1 MMRPVTGSN
10 SLDARPPVNFRD
22 KLPLTQGLG
31 LIFDLDGVIVD
42 SMPFHR
48 RAWQRY
54 LEVTGIGAG
63 DSLDFMHGQRN
74 EEIVRGLLGPEA
86 DLQTVIAHGAA
97 KEQMYRDML
106 RDRLGEHLVAG
117 IAEWL
122 EHISGAPIAV
132 ATNAER
138 TNVDFVLD
146 GGGLRAYFNAIVD
159 GSQVERPKPAPD
171 VYLRAA
177 ELLEIQPRNCIVFED
192 SPVGVA
198 AAVAAGMRVVGVLT
212 HARALDGVR
221 FSIVNFL
228 DAQLDSWLSAQ
239 SPE

>member
-1 MMRPVTGSN
+1 VTGAD
-10 SLDARPPVNFRD
+10 SLDARPPVNFRH
-22 KLPLTQGLG
+22 KLHLTPGLG
-31 LIFDLDGVIVD
+31 LIFDLDGVIID
-42 SMPFHR
+42 SMPFHQ

-54 LEVTGIGAG
+54 LEATGIGSH
-63 DSLDFMHGQRN
+63 DSLEFMHGQRN
-74 EEIVRGLLGPEA
+74 EEIVRALLGPEA
-86 DLQTVIAHGAA
+86 DLETVIAHGAA

-106 RDRLGEHLVAG
+106 REQLGEQLVPG

-122 EHISGAPIAV
+122 EHVSGAPIAL

-138 TNVDFVLD
+138 ANVDFVLD
-146 GGGLRAYFNAIVD
+146 GARLRPYFEAIVD

-177 ELLEIQPRNCIVFED
+177 ELLGIPPRNCIVFED

-212 HARALDGVR
+212 HAAALDGIR
-221 FSIVNFL
+221 FSIANFL
-228 DAQLDSWLSAQ
+228 DARLDSWLSAQ

>member
-1 MMRPVTGSN
+1 MTGAD
-10 SLDARPPVNFRD
+10 SLDARPPVNFRE
-22 KLPLTQGLG
+22 KLHLTPGLG
-31 LIFDLDGVIVD
+31 LIFDLDGVIID
-42 SMPFHR
+42 SMPFHQ

-54 LEVTGIGAG
+54 LEVTGIGTG

-106 RDRLGEHLVAG
+106 RERLGEHLVPG
-117 IAEWL
+117 VAEWL
-122 EHISGAPIAV
+122 AHVSGTPSAL

-138 TNVDFVLD
+138 ANVDFVLD
-146 GGGLRAYFNAIVD
+146 GGRLRPYFDAIVD

-177 ELLEIQPRNCIVFED
+177 ELLELPPRNCIVFED
-192 SPVGVA
+192 SPVGAA

-212 HARALDGVR
+212 HASALDGIR
-221 FSIVNFL
+221 FSIANFL
-228 DAQLDSWLSAQ
+228 DARLDSWLSAQ

>member
-1 MMRPVTGSN
+1 MTGAD
-10 SLDARPPVNFRD
+10 SLDARPPAHFRQ
-22 KLPLTQGLG
+22 KLHLPPGLG
-31 LIFDLDGVIVD
+31 LIFDLDGVIID

-54 LEVTGIGAG
+54 LQVTGIGTRE
-63 DSLDFMHGQRN
+63 SLDFMHGQRN

-86 DLQTVIAHGAA
+86 DMETVIAHGAA
-97 KEQMYRDML
+97 KEKMYRDML
-106 RDRLGEHLVAG
+106 RERLNENLVPG
-117 IAEWL
+117 IANWL
-122 EHISGAPIAV
+122 AHVSGAPIAL

-138 TNVDFVLD
+138 ANVDFVLD
-146 GGGLRAYFNAIVD
+146 GGGLRPYFEAIVD

-177 ELLEIQPRNCIVFED
+177 ELLKIPPRNCIVFED

-198 AAVAAGMRVVGVLT
+198 AALAAGMRVVGVLT
-212 HARALDGVR
+212 HAPALDGVR
-221 FSIVNFL
+221 FSIADFL
-228 DAQLDSWLSAQ
+228 DARLDSWLTAQ

>member
-1 MMRPVTGSN
+1 MLETD
-10 SLDARPPVNFRD
+10 SLQEGPTANFRE
-22 KLPLTQGLG
+22 KLHLRPGLG
-31 LIFDLDGVIVD
+31 LIFDLDGVIID
-42 SMPFHR
+42 SMPFHQ

-54 LEVTGIGAG
+54 LETTGIGSG

-86 DLQTVIAHGAA
+86 DIETVIAHGAA

-106 RDRLGEHLVAG
+106 RERLREHLVGG

-122 EHISGAPIAV
+122 DHVSGAPIAL

-138 TNVDFVLD
+138 ANVDFVLD
-146 GGGLRAYFNAIVD
+146 GGGLRPYFEAIVD

-177 ELLEIQPRNCIVFED
+177 ELLKIPPRNCIVFED

-212 HARALDGVR
+212 HATALEDVR
-221 FSIVNFL
+221 FAIANFL
-228 DAQLDSWLSAQ
+228 DARLDSWLSAQ

>member
-1 MMRPVTGSN
+1 VTGADSR
-10 SLDARPPVNFRD
+10 DAQPPVNFHH
-22 KLPLTQGLG
+22 KLQLTPGLG
-31 LIFDLDGVIVD
+31 LIFDLDGVIID
-42 SMPFHR
+42 SMPFHQ

-54 LEVTGIGAG
+54 LELTGIGTRE
-63 DSLDFMHGQRN
+63 SLDFMHGQRN

-86 DLQTVIAHGAA
+86 DLETVIAHGAA
-97 KEQMYRDML
+97 KEQLYRDML
-106 RDRLGEHLVAG
+106 RERLDDHLVPG

-122 EHISGAPIAV
+122 EHVSRAPIAL

-138 TNVDFVLD
+138 ANVDFVLD
-146 GGGLRAYFNAIVD
+146 GGKLRPYFQAIVD
-159 GSQVERPKPAPD
+159 GSQVDRPKPAPD

-177 ELLEIQPRNCIVFED
+177 ELLNIPPRNCIVFED

-212 HARALDGVR
+212 HAATLDGIR
-221 FSIVNFL
+221 FSIADFS
-228 DAQLDSWLSAQ
+228 DPRLDSWLSAQ

>member
-1 MMRPVTGSN
+1 MLEIDSV
-10 SLDARPPVNFRD
+10 DARPPASFRE
-22 KLPLTQGLG
+22 KFHLAPGLG

-42 SMPFHR
+42 SMPFHQ

-86 DLQTVIAHGAA
+86 DLETVIAHGAA

-106 RDRLGEHLVAG
+106 SERLGEHLVAG

-122 EHISGAPIAV
+122 EHVSGAPIAL

-138 TNVDFVLD
+138 ANVDFVLD
-146 GGGLRAYFNAIVD
+146 GGSLRPYFGAIVD

-177 ELLEIQPRNCIVFED
+177 ELLEIPPRNCIVFED

-198 AAVAAGMRVVGVLT
+198 AALAAGMRVVGVLT
-212 HARALDGVR
+212 HAAALDGIR
-221 FSIVNFL
+221 FSIANFVDVRL
-228 DAQLDSWLSAQ
+228 DPWLSTQ
-239 SPE
+239 RPE

>member
-1 MMRPVTGSN
+1 
-10 SLDARPPVNFRD
+10 VNFRH
-22 KLPLTQGLG
+22 KLHLTPGLG
-31 LIFDLDGVIVD
+31 LIFDLDGVIID
-42 SMPFHR
+42 SMPFHQ

-54 LEVTGIGAG
+54 LEATGIGSH
-63 DSLDFMHGQRN
+63 DSLEFMHGQRN
-74 EEIVRGLLGPEA
+74 EEIVRALLGPEA
-86 DLQTVIAHGAA
+86 DLETVIAHGAA

-106 RDRLGEHLVAG
+106 REQLGEQLVPG

-122 EHISGAPIAV
+122 EHVSGAPIAL

-138 TNVDFVLD
+138 ANVDFVLD
-146 GGGLRAYFNAIVD
+146 GARLRPYFEAIVD

-177 ELLEIQPRNCIVFED
+177 ELLGIPPRNCIVFED

-212 HARALDGVR
+212 HAAALDGIR
-221 FSIVNFL
+221 FSIANFL
-228 DAQLDSWLSAQ
+228 DARLDSWLSAQ

>member
-1 MMRPVTGSN
+1 MTGAD
-10 SLDARPPVNFRD
+10 SLDARPAVNFSQ
-22 KLPLTQGLG
+22 KLRLTPGLG

-42 SMPFHR
+42 SMPFHQ

-106 RDRLGEHLVAG
+106 LERLGEQLVPG

-122 EHISGAPIAV
+122 QHVSPVPIAL

-138 TNVDFVLD
+138 ANVDFILD
-146 GGGLRAYFNAIVD
+146 GAGLRTYFQAIVD

-177 ELLEIQPRNCIVFED
+177 ELLQIPPRNCIVFED
-192 SPVGVA
+192 SPVGVG

-212 HARALDGVR
+212 HAKSLDGIQ
-221 FSIVNFL
+221 FSIANFL
-228 DAQLDSWLSAQ
+228 DAGLDSWLALQ
-239 SPE
+239 RH

>member
-1 MMRPVTGSN
+1 MLETD
-10 SLDARPPVNFRD
+10 SLNQGPTASFRE
-22 KLPLTQGLG
+22 KLRLTSGLG
-31 LIFDLDGVIVD
+31 LIFDLDGVIID

-48 RAWQRY
+48 RAWQQY
-54 LEVTGIGAG
+54 LEVTGIGSG

-86 DLQTVIAHGAA
+86 DLQTVMAHGAA

-106 RDRLGEHLVAG
+106 REGLGENLVAG

-122 EHISGAPIAV
+122 EHVSGAPVAL

-146 GGGLRAYFNAIVD
+146 GGGLRPYFRAIVD

-177 ELLEIQPRNCIVFED
+177 ELLDIPPRNCIVFED

-212 HARALDGVR
+212 HAEALEGVR

-228 DAQLDSWLSAQ
+228 DARLDVWLSTQ
-239 SPE
+239 RPE

>member
-1 MMRPVTGSN
+1 MTGAD
-10 SLDARPPVNFRD
+10 SLDARPPVNFRA
-22 KLPLTQGLG
+22 KLHLAPGLG
-31 LIFDLDGVIVD
+31 LIFDLDGVIID
-42 SMPFHR
+42 SMPFHQ

-54 LEVTGIGAG
+54 LEVTGIGSG

-86 DLQTVIAHGAA
+86 DLETVTAHGAA

-106 RDRLGEHLVAG
+106 RERLGEHLVSG

-122 EHISGAPIAV
+122 EHVSGAPIAL

-138 TNVDFVLD
+138 ANVDFVLD
-146 GGGLRAYFNAIVD
+146 GGGLRPYFGAIVD

-177 ELLEIQPRNCIVFED
+177 ELLEIPPRNCIVFED
-192 SPVGVA
+192 SPVGIA

-212 HARALDGVR
+212 HATELDGIQ

-228 DAQLDSWLSAQ
+228 DARLDSWLSAQ
-239 SPE
+239 NPK

>member
-1 MMRPVTGSN
+1 MLETDSR
-10 SLDARPPVNFRD
+10 DARTPVNFRE
-22 KLPLTQGLG
+22 KLPLTPGLG
-31 LIFDLDGVIVD
+31 LIFDLDGVIID
-42 SMPFHR
+42 SMPFHQ

-74 EEIVRGLLGPEA
+74 EEIVRALLGPEA

-97 KEQMYRDML
+97 KEPMYRDML
-106 RDRLGEHLVAG
+106 RERLGEHLVAG

-122 EHISGAPIAV
+122 EHVSGAPIAL

-138 TNVDFVLD
+138 ANVDFVLD
-146 GGGLRAYFNAIVD
+146 GGGLRPYFNAIVD

-177 ELLEIQPRNCIVFED
+177 ELLEIPPGNCIVFED

-212 HARALDGVR
+212 HAAALDGIR
-221 FSIVNFL
+221 FSIANFL
-228 DAQLDSWLSAQ
+228 DARLDPWLSAQ
-239 SPE
+239 RPD

>member
-1 MMRPVTGSN
+1 MTGA
-10 SLDARPPVNFRD
+10 DFPDPRPPANFRE
-22 KLPLTQGLG
+22 KLHLTTGLG

-42 SMPFHR
+42 SMPFHQ

-54 LEVTGIGAG
+54 LEVTGIGTRE
-63 DSLDFMHGQRN
+63 SLDFMHGQRN

-97 KEQMYRDML
+97 KEQLYRDML
-106 RDRLGEHLVAG
+106 RERLDEHLVAG
-117 IAEWL
+117 IADWL
-122 EHISGAPIAV
+122 AHVSGAPIAL

-138 TNVDFVLD
+138 ANVDFVLD
-146 GGGLRAYFNAIVD
+146 GGRLRTYFDAIVD

-177 ELLEIQPRNCIVFED
+177 ELLEILPRNCIVFED

-198 AAVAAGMRVVGVLT
+198 AALAAGMRVVGVLT
-212 HARALDGVR
+212 HATALDGIR
-221 FSIVNFL
+221 FSIANFL
-228 DAQLDSWLSAQ
+228 DPRLDTWLSAQ
-239 SPE
+239 SPG

>member
-1 MMRPVTGSN
+1 MTGAD
-10 SLDARPPVNFRD
+10 SLDARPPVYLRE
-22 KLPLTQGLG
+22 KLHLTPGLG
-31 LIFDLDGVIVD
+31 LIFDLDGVIID

-86 DLQTVIAHGAA
+86 DLQTVMAHGAA

-106 RDRLGEHLVAG
+106 RGRLGEHLVAG

-122 EHISGAPIAV
+122 DHLSGAPIAL

-138 TNVDFVLD
+138 ANVDFVLD
-146 GGGLRAYFNAIVD
+146 GGGLRPYFGAIVD
-159 GSQVERPKPAPD
+159 GSQVDRPKPAPD

-177 ELLEIQPRNCIVFED
+177 ELLEIPPHNCIVFED

-198 AAVAAGMRVVGVLT
+198 AAAAGMRVVGVLT
-212 HARALDGVR
+212 HATALDGIR
-221 FSIVNFL
+221 FSIANFL
-228 DAQLDSWLSAQ
+228 DARLDPWLSMQ
-239 SPE
+239 RSE

>member
-1 MMRPVTGSN
+1 M
-10 SLDARPPVNFRD
+10 NFRH
-22 KLPLTQGLG
+22 KLHLTPGLG
-31 LIFDLDGVIVD
+31 LIFDLDGVIID
-42 SMPFHR
+42 SMPFHQ

-54 LEVTGIGAG
+54 LEATGIGSH
-63 DSLDFMHGQRN
+63 DSLEFMHGQRN
-74 EEIVRGLLGPEA
+74 EEIVRALLGPEA
-86 DLQTVIAHGAA
+86 DLETVIAHGAA

-106 RDRLGEHLVAG
+106 REQLGEQLVPG

-122 EHISGAPIAV
+122 EHVSGAPIAL

-138 TNVDFVLD
+138 ANVDFVLD
-146 GGGLRAYFNAIVD
+146 GARLRPYFEAIVD

-177 ELLEIQPRNCIVFED
+177 ELLGIPPRNCIVFED

-212 HARALDGVR
+212 HAAALDGIR
-221 FSIVNFL
+221 FSIANFL
-228 DAQLDSWLSAQ
+228 DARLDSWLSAQ

>member
-1 MMRPVTGSN
+1 MLETD
-10 SLDARPPVNFRD
+10 SLNEGPPANFRE
-22 KLPLTQGLG
+22 KLRLTPGLG
-31 LIFDLDGVIVD
+31 LIFDLDGVIID

-54 LEVTGIGAG
+54 LEVTGIGSG

-86 DLQTVIAHGAA
+86 DLQTVMAHGAA

-106 RDRLGEHLVAG
+106 REGLGENLVAG

-122 EHISGAPIAV
+122 EHVSGAPVAL

-138 TNVDFVLD
+138 ANVDFVLD
-146 GGGLRAYFNAIVD
+146 GGGLRPYFGAIVD

-177 ELLEIQPRNCIVFED
+177 ELLGIPPRNCIVFED

-198 AAVAAGMRVVGVLT
+198 AAAAAGMRVVGVLT
-212 HARALDGVR
+212 HAAALDGVR
-221 FSIVNFL
+221 FSIANFL
-228 DAQLDSWLSAQ
+228 DARLDAWLSSQ
-239 SPE
+239 RPE

>member
-1 MMRPVTGSN
+1 MLETD
-10 SLDARPPVNFRD
+10 SLNVGPPATFRE
-22 KLPLTQGLG
+22 KLQLAPGLG
-31 LIFDLDGVIVD
+31 LIFDLDGVIID
-42 SMPFHR
+42 SMPFHQ

-54 LEVTGIGAG
+54 LEVTGIGTR

-97 KEQMYRDML
+97 KEQMYREML
-106 RDRLGEHLVAG
+106 RERLVEHLVDG

-122 EHISGAPIAV
+122 EHVSAPIAL

-138 TNVDFVLD
+138 ANVDFVLD
-146 GGGLRAYFNAIVD
+146 GGGLRPYFRAIVD
-159 GSQVERPKPAPD
+159 GSQVEQPKPAPD

-177 ELLEIQPRNCIVFED
+177 ELLEIPPRNCIVFED

-212 HARALDGVR
+212 HAAALDGIR
-221 FSIVNFL
+221 FSIANFRDARL
-228 DAQLDSWLSAQ
+228 DAWLSTQ
-239 SPE
+239 RPE

>member
-1 MMRPVTGSN
+1 MLETDSR
-10 SLDARPPVNFRD
+10 DARTPVNFRE
-22 KLPLTQGLG
+22 KLPLTPGMS
-31 LIFDLDGVIVD
+31 LIFDLDGVIID
-42 SMPFHR
+42 SMPFHQ

-97 KEQMYRDML
+97 KEELYRDML
-106 RDRLGEHLVAG
+106 RERLGEHLVAG

-122 EHISGAPIAV
+122 EHVSGAPVAL

-138 TNVDFVLD
+138 ANVDFVLD
-146 GGGLRAYFNAIVD
+146 GGGLRPYFNAIVD

-177 ELLEIQPRNCIVFED
+177 ELLEIPPRNCIVFED

-212 HARALDGVR
+212 HAAALDGVR
-221 FSIVNFL
+221 FSIANFL
-228 DAQLDSWLSAQ
+228 DARLDPWLSTQ
-239 SPE
+239 RPD

>member
-1 MMRPVTGSN
+1 M
-10 SLDARPPVNFRD
+10 NFRE
-22 KLPLTQGLG
+22 KLHLTPGLG
-31 LIFDLDGVIVD
+31 LIFDLDGVIID

-48 RAWQRY
+48 RAWLRY
-54 LEVTGIGAG
+54 LEVSGIGTA

-86 DLQTVIAHGAA
+86 DLQTIVAHGAA
-97 KEQMYRDML
+97 KEQMYREML
-106 RDRLGEHLVAG
+106 REGLGEHLVAG

-122 EHISGAPIAV
+122 EHASGAPIAL

-138 TNVDFVLD
+138 ANVDFVLD
-146 GGGLRAYFNAIVD
+146 GGKLRAFFDAIVD

-177 ELLEIQPRNCIVFED
+177 ELLEIPPRNCIVFED

-212 HARALDGVR
+212 HAAALDGIR
-221 FSIVNFL
+221 FSIANFL
-228 DAQLDSWLSAQ
+228 DARLDAWLSAQ